1 MSTKLSCIAVDDEP
15 LALELMVNY
24 IKRTPFLELVG
35 SFNSGVEA
43 LSTILE
49 NEVDLLFLDIQMP
62 ELTGMELS
70 RVIQGNH
77 TKVVFTTAYEHY
89 ALDGYKVD
97 AVDYLVKPIS
107 YPEFLRAANKVL
119 KLQNPPQSSD
129 VTTAP
134 DNFFVKSNYKLIN
147 INVADIRYIES
158 VKDYL
163 KIYLESN
170 DQEVQ
175 TLMSIST
182 IEKYLPPNTFVRV
195 HRSFIVNMEKVRT
208 IERNRIVFGSVY
220 IPISDTYRE
229 QFNRYFDERTIQ

>member
-1 MSTKLSCIAVDDEP
+1 MSTKLSCIAVDNEP

-119 KLQNPPQSSD
+119 KQQNPPQSSD

-182 IEKYLPPNTFVRV
+182 IEKYLPPSTFVRV

>member
-182 IEKYLPPNTFVRV
+182 IEKYLPPSTFVRV